1 MITFHIVSFAKI
13 YEVYLQVERFTE
25 VRVRGKGLSNKQQSP
40 RHGKCQIFYTDGN
53 FSQNFYPKNA

>member
-25 VRVRGKGLSNKQQSP
+25 VRVCGKGLSNKQQSP
-40 RHGKCQIFYTDGN
+40 EQILLF
-53 FSQNFYPKNA
+53 AL